1 MIRIIY
7 HCKTNTYAQPWCA
20 PWALMQVAPAV
31 GIHYIVVP
39 VAAGGV
45 LVAGLGENPGVGPA
59 PNQGAVRVYTLGRP
73 R

>member
-1 MIRIIY
+1 
-7 HCKTNTYAQPWCA
+7 
-20 PWALMQVAPAV
+20 MQVAPAV